1 MQLVVLLD
9 TEKEAWTNLVKKYN
23 GNVFSYAAYLDA
35 TAENWAVLYNDNK
48 TAGIACPFTIKAGQK
63 VLYSPFFN
71 RYVEWIGAEIDLN
84 ILLVELKKHFKVA
97 DFNFLQPVDGFE
109 LLQHHYLESNEI
121 HLNSLAKRSLKKALV
136 FTTDIQTNAPQ
147 LMPLI
152 ANELATRVKSLNA
165 FTLPK
170 LSNLVASFK
179 DNGLLQIDLLEENS
193 WCGGLWLIESNEK
206 VLYLKGTVQQEA
218 MKKGGMYRL
227 IFDAIN
233 YAHSVGKSFDFGGSN
248 VENVARFNAN
258 FGAKSIKYARI
269 TWNNAPFWWKILK
282 KLNNRWKEK

>member
-9 TEKEAWTNLVKKYN
+9 SEKDAWTNLVKQHN

-35 TAENWAVLYNDNK
+35 TADHWAVLYNDNK

-63 VLYSPFFN
+63 VLYSPFFH
-71 RYVEWIGAEIDLN
+71 RYLEWIGTEIDFN
-84 ILLVELKKHFKVA
+84 MLLVELKKHFQVA
-97 DFNFLQPVDGFE
+97 DFSFSQSVIGYEKLHYHCLGINE
-109 LLQHHYLESNEI
+109 L
-121 HLNSLAKRSLKKALV
+121 HLNTLAKRSLKKAQV
-136 FTTDIQTNAPQ
+136 FTTDMHTNAPQ

-179 DNGLLQIDLLEENS
+179 DNGLLQIDLLEDIS
-193 WCGGLWLIESNEK
+193 WCGGLWLIETNEK

-227 IFDAIN
+227 IYEAIV

-258 FGAKSIKYARI
+258 FGAKPIKYARI

>member
-9 TEKEAWTNLVKKYN
+9 SEKDAWTNLVKQHN

-35 TAENWAVLYNDNK
+35 TADHWAVLYNDSK

-71 RYVEWIGAEIDLN
+71 RYLEWIGAEIDFN
-84 ILLVELKKHFKVA
+84 ILLVALKKHFKVA
-97 DFNFLQPVDGFE
+97 DFNFLQPVNGCE
-109 LLQHHYLESNEI
+109 QLQHHFLENNEVN
-121 HLNSLAKRSLKKALV
+121 LNSLAKRSLKKALV
-136 FTTDIQTNAPQ
+136 FSTDMQTNAPQ

-193 WCGGLWLIESNEK
+193 WCGGLWLIETNEK

-227 IFDAIN
+227 IYEAIV

-258 FGAKSIKYARI
+258 FGAKPIKYARI

>member
-1 MQLVVLLD
+1 MQLVSLLD
-9 TEKEAWTNLVKKYN
+9 SEKEAWTNLVKKYN

-35 TAENWAVLYNDNK
+35 TADHWAVLYNDNK

-71 RYVEWIGAEIDLN
+71 RYTEWIGPGIDLN
-84 ILLVELKKHFKVA
+84 DLQIELKKHFKVA
-97 DFNFLQPVDGFE
+97 DFNFLQPVDRCE
-109 LLQHHYLESNEI
+109 QLQHHYLENNEV
-121 HLNSLAKRSLKKALV
+121 HLNSLAKRSLKKAQV
-136 FTTDIQTNAPQ
+136 FTTDMQTNAPQ

-170 LSNLVASFK
+170 LSNLVASFT
-179 DNGLLQIDLLEENS
+179 DNGLLQIDLLQENS
-193 WCGGLWLIESNEK
+193 WCGGLWLIETNEK

-227 IFDAIN
+227 IYDAIN
-233 YAHSVGKSFDFGGSN
+233 YAHSVGKPFDFGGSN

-269 TWNNAPFWWKILK
+269 TWNNAPYWWKILK